1 MTMIMDMMKTR
12 IHFYHELLTHTYF
25 FEEPTYQ
32 GAASAKFLRN
42 LKRPNKEKIEILN
55 DLI

>member
-12 IHFYHELLTHTYF
+12 IHFYRELLTHTYF

-32 GAASAKFLRN
+32 GAASEKFLRN